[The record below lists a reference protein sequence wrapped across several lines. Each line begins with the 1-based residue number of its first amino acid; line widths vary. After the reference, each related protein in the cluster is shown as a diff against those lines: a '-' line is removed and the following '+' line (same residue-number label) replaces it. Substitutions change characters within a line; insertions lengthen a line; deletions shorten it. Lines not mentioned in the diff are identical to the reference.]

1 MSCYPIKVA
10 ISFGIPMGFNYLV
23 LSMNGTPFCFLTTV
37 WDVHFIP
44 IGVLTTKGIGY
55 PISPCLEYVVF
66 GYLIVE
72 LVINV
77 VSNGV
82 ITYGAVR
89 R

>member
-1 MSCYPIKVA
+1 
-10 ISFGIPMGFNYLV
+10 MGFNYLV
-23 LSMNGTPFCFLTTV
+23 LSMDGTPFGFLTAV
-37 WDVHFIP
+37 RDIHFIP

-82 ITYGAVR
+82 KTYSTVR
-89 R
+89 C